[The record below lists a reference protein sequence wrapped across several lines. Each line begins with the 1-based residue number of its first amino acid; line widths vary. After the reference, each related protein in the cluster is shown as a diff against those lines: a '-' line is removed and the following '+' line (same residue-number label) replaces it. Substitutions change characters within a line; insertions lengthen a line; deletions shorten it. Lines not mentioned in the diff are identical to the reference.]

1 MPLDATFIASLAAEF
16 TCRLQD
22 GRIDKVYQ
30 PERDEIVLSV
40 RSPRENLRLLFCAG
54 HQNPRA
60 QITEIR
66 KPNPPEAPLF
76 CMLLRKHLGGGKIT
90 AVTQPDFE
98 RMLCLSVSAYNE
110 LGDKTEKKLIAEFT
124 GRNPN
129 IILLDENGKIIEAAH
144 HVDLSSGRGILPG
157 LTYCPPPLQD
167 KRDPFSVSEEECAR
181 LLSEM
186 PDALGWKALSV
197 LFRGLS
203 PMAAKCIAAESTGNE
218 EIAVRGNE
226 AALACGF
233 KTFFEKVQNEEFA
246 PHLLYSPDG
255 TPVDFTAY
263 EPSAHRDILKVEKGE
278 SPSKVLDVFFS
289 DRDKSDRM
297 RQKGASLKKR
307 VSSILE
313 RLYKKIGIH
322 EGTLAE
328 TENMEKFRVF
338 GELLVANLY
347 RVEAGA
353 EKVTL
358 ENFYENMAPVTIPLD
373 KTKNA
378 SVNAQMYFK
387 KYRKM
392 KTAAVVVREE
402 LGKAKEE
409 AAYMETVLEAIE
421 RAEDTD
427 ALAEIRRELSEGGYI
442 KEEKGKKKQ
451 KDAQSPILSFS
462 LDGFTVLVGRNN
474 RQNDA
479 VTLRHSRAEDLWL
492 HVKDMP
498 GAHVLIKSE
507 RQEIPDAVILR
518 AAAIAAYYSGG
529 KASNQVPVD
538 YTKVKNVWKPSGAKP
553 GMVLYENQHTV
564 YVKPQTPELDT
575 KTEIS
580 GKN

>member
-1 MPLDATFIASLAAEF
+1 MPLDATFIASLTAEF
-16 TCRLQD
+16 SCRLEE

-40 RSPRENLRLLFCAG
+40 RTPKENLRVLFSAG

-76 CMLLRKHLGGGKIT
+76 CMLLRKHLGGGKIIS
-90 AVTQPDFE
+90 VTQPDFE
-98 RMLCLSVSAYNE
+98 RMLCLTVSAYNE

-129 IILLDENGKIIEAAH
+129 IILVDENGKIIDAAH

-157 LTYCPPPLQD
+157 LTYTPPPLQD
-167 KRDPFSVSEEECAR
+167 KRAPFAVSEEECAR

-186 PDALGWKALSV
+186 PDALGWKALAAF
-197 LFRGLS
+197 FRGLS

-218 EIAVRGNE
+218 DAPVRGNE
-226 AALACGF
+226 AALSRGF
-233 KTFFEKVQNEEFA
+233 IKFFKRVASGEFS

-263 EPSAHRDILKVEKGE
+263 APFAHKDILKAEKGE
-278 SPSKVLDVFFS
+278 SPSRVLDIFFT

-297 RQKGASLKKR
+297 RQKSANLKKR
-307 VSSILE
+307 AASILE

-328 TENMEKFRVF
+328 TENMEKFRIY
-338 GELLVANLY
+338 GELLLSNLY
-347 RVEAGA
+347 RVAPGA
-353 EKVTL
+353 EEVIL
-358 ENFYENMAPVTIPLD
+358 ENFYKDMEPMAVPLD

-402 LGKAKEE
+402 LKKAKEE
-409 AAYMETVLEAIE
+409 AAYMETILEAIE
-421 RAEDTD
+421 RAEDTFV
-427 ALAEIRRELSEGGYI
+427 LSEIRRELSEGGYI
-442 KEEKGKKKQ
+442 KEEKGKKKE
-451 KDAQSPILSFS
+451 KSVATKPLSFVIE
-462 LDGFTVLVGRNN
+462 GFTVLVGRNN

-479 VTLRHSRAEDLWL
+479 VTLRLSRAEDLWF
-492 HVKDMP
+492 HVKNMP

-507 RQEIPDAVILR
+507 RQEIPDSVVLR
-518 AAAIAAYYSGG
+518 TASVAAYYSGG
-529 KASNQVPVD
+529 RESNQVPVD
-538 YTKVKNVWKPSGAKP
+538 YTKVKNVWKPSGAAP

-564 YVKPQTPELDT
+564 YVKPEAPEIDG
-575 KTEIS
+575 KTEFQ